1 MENEQNQLRL
11 NCNKTCSKVYFWLKL
26 IICLLVSLF
35 KNYIL
40 DLKNAWIKRDLKEGD
55 PEEILTRNALESLAI
70 ES

>member
-1 MENEQNQLRL
+1 MENDQNQLRW
-11 NCNKTCSKVYFWLKL
+11 NCNKACSKVYFWLKL

-40 DLKNAWIKRDLKEGD
+40 DLKNAWIKHDLKVEH